1 LLCFGALAS
10 GQAEWLM
17 SIGSGADPL
26 YHELM
31 GSEGTILLPK
41 ARKSRQSTAL
51 ALAGGLVA
59 FGQILSLLPAGAQSA
74 QDSSPLVMIEPVTG
88 AIDTSVDRP
97 KRSGPVAGAP
107 TPGGNPLWSLP
118 LSALPVTR
126 ERPIFSPSRRP
137 PPPPVVAA
145 PYVPPPSP
153 PPPPKPAEP
162 DHPLL
167 TLLGTLAGDSQGV
180 GIFANDSDKSTLRL
194 RTGED
199 HEGWVLRSVRAGEA
213 VFEKGD
219 RTARLALPPIG
230 SAGQTSASAPPFGNT
245 WRDGDGQLI
254 TAPPRRV
261 QTPASPP
268 AAPLRNTWLDGD
280 GQLIAAPPKSP
291 LPPPAAAP
299 TAVTPAL

>member
-1 LLCFGALAS
+1 
-10 GQAEWLM
+10 M
-17 SIGSGADPL
+17 SVGSGANPL

-31 GSEGTILLPK
+31 GSKGTILLPSVGR
-41 ARKSRQSTAL
+41 ARQSTAL
-51 ALAGGLVA
+51 ALAAGFVA
-59 FGQILSLLPAGAQSA
+59 FGQIPSLLAAGAQSA
-74 QDSSPLVMIEPVTG
+74 QDSSPLVMIEPATG
-88 AIDTSVDRP
+88 VDTSVDRP
-97 KRSGPVAGAP
+97 KRSGPVAGTPAP
-107 TPGGNPLWSLP
+107 SGNPLWSLP

-137 PPPPVVAA
+137 PPPPVVAT

-180 GIFANDSDKSTLRL
+180 GIFVNDSDKSTLRL

-245 WRDGDGQLI
+245 WRDGDGQLVA
-254 TAPPRRV
+254 APPRRV
-261 QTPASPP
+261 QAPASPP
-268 AAPLRNTWLDGD
+268 VAPLRNTWLDGD

-291 LPPPAAAP
+291 LPPPAVAP
-299 TAVTPAL
+299 PAVTPAL